1 VKDYYSILGVHRNA
15 SEAEIKRAYRR
26 LAVIYHPDKNKDP
39 QAQEIFVAIT
49 EAYDVV
55 GDPAKRQAYHQ
66 RMENPFAEVLVEE
79 PIIRHR
85 DPAYRRRRPVT
96 SPPPPRTSEAA
107 ELMKE
112 YLHYFYWMSWVGL
125 GIISL
130 FFLDFLLP
138 YSVKVEKVEDVSAV
152 RFRRG
157 IAYFNATTESGDR
170 FKIYPD
176 ADLPA
181 YNDATIRWSKTLIY
195 GTAMW
200 LEPPDG
206 TDRFELAYM
215 YKSFIYIPLGL
226 FITSLF
232 AIFFRRR
239 RVDLCFN
246 FSFVSGVFIVF
257 FWIFL

>member
-26 LAVIYHPDKNKDP
+26 LAVTWHPDKNKTAG
-39 QAQEIFVAIT
+39 AQEVFVKIN
-49 EAYDVV
+49 EAYDVL
-55 GDPAKRQAYHQ
+55 GDPVKRHAYHQ
-66 RMENPFAEVLVEE
+66 RLENPFTEILVEE
-79 PIIRHR
+79 PILRHR
-85 DPAYRRRRPVT
+85 DPAYRRSRPVT
-96 SPPPPRTSEAA
+96 PPPRTGTSEAA

-125 GIISL
+125 GMIFL
-130 FFLDFLLP
+130 FFLDFVLP
-138 YSVKVEKVEDVSAV
+138 YSVKEEKVVDVSAV

-157 IAYFNATTESGDR
+157 IAYFNVTTESGDR

-176 ADLPA
+176 ASLPS
-181 YNDATIRWSKTLIY
+181 YDDATISWSKTLIY

-215 YKSFIYIPLGL
+215 YNSFLYIPVGL